1 MTKSVRPAVKAT
13 EAAEEAD
20 IYMTD
25 RKPSEMTKKERKEY
39 IKKLEEEMRAAAAA
53 LQFEQAAKLRD
64 RLFELKVML

>member
-1 MTKSVRPAVKAT
+1 
-13 EAAEEAD
+13 
-20 IYMTD
+20 MTD
-25 RKPSEMTKKERKEY
+25 RKPSEMTRKERKEY

>member
-1 MTKSVRPAVKAT
+1 MPSGKTP
-13 EAAEEAD
+13 EELAAE
-20 IYMTD
+20 
-25 RKPSEMTKKERKEY
+25 